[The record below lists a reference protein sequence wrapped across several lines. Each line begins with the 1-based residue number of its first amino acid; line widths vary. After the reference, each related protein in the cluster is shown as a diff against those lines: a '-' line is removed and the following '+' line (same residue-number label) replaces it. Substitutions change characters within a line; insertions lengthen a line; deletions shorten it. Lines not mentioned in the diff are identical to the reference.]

1 MLNLQTERLDNHKA
15 QLTVE
20 VEAAQFNDA
29 KRKAARRISRRVR
42 IKGFRKGKAP
52 YRLVAQYV
60 GEAAIIEEAV
70 ELLGSDIYPQALEES
85 EIMPYGPGSLE
96 DFKIEPAPTFTFSVA
111 LQPEVDLKDFAD
123 VRLDFEAPLVTD
135 EEVDAA
141 LEKMRLRAIEVL
153 DDELD
158 RAAAGNRVT
167 VDIHSE
173 FSDGEEAEEDDEER
187 NGDDDDAPAPRQGDE
202 FLHQR
207 DLKLILDPEK
217 ALIMN
222 GFAEA
227 LIGAELGA
235 NVNFELTVP
244 PDENYEAVAGRK
256 VTFDVKIKQI
266 EAIRVPA
273 LDDEFARKMGEDR
286 GDAIHNL
293 DELRQSEREELE
305 QDASEDIRREYSEE
319 VLEKII
325 EGADI
330 AFPAEMLEEYID
342 DLLDRLDQDLRR
354 QGMNL
359 ENFIRIT
366 GTARETLREEYRD
379 RAAVSLRRDLT
390 LREFAAVQDVEI
402 SNEQVEE
409 SLNGLVGG
417 LGDDDQYRNF
427 FDTPQMRRNI
437 ASRLLMDQIRTHLC
451 AIGQGEDIDKALE
464 EHEARIKADN
474 EKMRRRTARRAKLKE
489 EESET
494 AAEAKVDDAP
504 GGGEA
509 EVEAEISDV
518 LAANRIN
525 DGKVNG
531 QEDEQH
537 SQSYSDGNRA
547 GEPR

>member
-1 MLNLQTERLDNHKA
+1 MLNLQTERRDNHKA

-20 VEAAQFNDA
+20 VEAAQFDDA

-42 IKGFRKGKAP
+42 IKGFRKGRAP

-70 ELLGSDIYPQALEES
+70 ELLGSDIYPQALKVS
-85 EIMPYGPGSLE
+85 EIIPYGPGSLE
-96 DFKIEPAPTFTFSVA
+96 DFKMEPAPTFTFSVT

-135 EEVDAA
+135 EEVDEA
-141 LEKMRLRAIEVL
+141 LENMRLQAIEVL
-153 DDELD
+153 NDELD
-158 RAAAGNRVT
+158 RAAAGNQVT
-167 VDIHSE
+167 VDVHSE
-173 FSDGEEAEEDDEER
+173 FSDGDEAEEDDEER
-187 NGDDDDAPAPRQGDE
+187 DDDAPAPRKGDE
-202 FLHQR
+202 FLRQR

-217 ALIMN
+217 ARIMD

-235 NVNFELTVP
+235 DVEFELTVP
-244 PDENYEAVAGRK
+244 QDEGYEAVAGRK
-256 VTFDVKIKQI
+256 VAFDVKVKQI

-273 LDDEFARKMGEDR
+273 LDDEFARKVGADR
-286 GDAIHNL
+286 GDVIHNL
-293 DELRQSEREELE
+293 AELRQSEREKLE
-305 QDASEDIRREYSEE
+305 RDAFETARREYSEE
-319 VLEKII
+319 VLEKVI

-342 DLLDRLDQDLRR
+342 DLLDRLDQDLQR

-379 RAAVSLRRDLT
+379 RAAASLRRDLT
-390 LREFAAVQDVEI
+390 LRELAAVQDVEI

-409 SLNGLVGG
+409 SLDGIIGG
-417 LGDDDQYRNF
+417 LGDGDRYRNF

-437 ASRLLMDQIRTHLC
+437 ASRLLMDQIRTYLC

-464 EHEARIKADN
+464 EHEARTKADN
-474 EKMRRRTARRAKLKE
+474 EKMRQRTARIREKVKE
-489 EESET
+489 GESE
-494 AAEAKVDDAP
+494 AAVEAKADDAP
-504 GGGEA
+504 GGGEG
-509 EVEAEISDV
+509 EVEAETSEDV

-525 DGKVNG
+525 DGKVDG
-531 QEDEQH
+531 WEDEQH

-547 GEPR
+547 GGAR

>member
-1 MLNLQTERLDNHKA
+1 MLNLQTERRDNHKA

-20 VEAAQFNDA
+20 VEAVQFDDA

-70 ELLGSDIYPQALEES
+70 ELLGSDIYPQALKES
-85 EIMPYGPGSLE
+85 EIIPYGPGSLE
-96 DFKIEPAPTFTFSVA
+96 DFKMEPAPTFTFSVA

-135 EEVDAA
+135 EAVDEA

-167 VDIHSE
+167 VDVHSE
-173 FSDGEEAEEDDEER
+173 FSDGDEAEEDDEER
-187 NGDDDDAPAPRQGDE
+187 DDDAPAPRKGDE

-217 ALIMN
+217 ARIMD

-235 NVNFELTVP
+235 DVEFELTVP
-244 PDENYEAVAGRK
+244 QDEGYEAVAGRK
-256 VTFDVKIKQI
+256 VAFDVKIKQI

-273 LDDEFARKMGEDR
+273 LDDELARKVGEDR
-286 GDAIHNL
+286 GDVIHNL
-293 DELRQSEREELE
+293 DELRQAEREELE
-305 QDASEDIRREYSEE
+305 QDAFEDARREYSEE
-319 VLEKII
+319 VLEEII
-325 EGADI
+325 EGADV

-342 DLLDRLDQDLRR
+342 DLLDGLDQDLQR

-379 RAAVSLRRDLT
+379 RAAASLRRDLT
-390 LREFAAVQDVEI
+390 LRELAAVQDVEI

-409 SLNGLVGG
+409 SLDGIIGG
-417 LGDDDQYRNF
+417 LGDGDRYRNF

-451 AIGQGEDIDKALE
+451 AIGQGEDFDKALE
-464 EHEARIKADN
+464 EHEARTKADN
-474 EKMRRRTARRAKLKE
+474 EKRRQRTARIRDKMKE
-489 EESET
+489 GESE
-494 AAEAKVDDAP
+494 AAVEAKTDDAP
-504 GGGEA
+504 GGGEG
-509 EVEAEISDV
+509 EVEAETSEDV
-518 LAANRIN
+518 LAANCIN
-525 DGKVNG
+525 DGKVDG
-531 QEDEQH
+531 REDEQH

>member
-20 VEAAQFNDA
+20 VEAAQFDDA
-29 KRKAARRISRRVR
+29 KRKAARQISRRVR

-70 ELLGSDIYPQALEES
+70 ELLGSDIYPQALKES
-85 EIMPYGPGSLE
+85 EIAPYGPGSLE
-96 DFKIEPAPTFTFSVA
+96 DFKMEPAPIFTFSVA

-123 VRLDFEAPLVTD
+123 LRLDFEAPLVTD
-135 EEVDAA
+135 EEVDEA
-141 LEKMRLRAIEVL
+141 LEKMRLRSIEVL

-173 FSDGEEAEEDDEER
+173 FSDEEAEEDDEGGDEER
-187 NGDDDDAPAPRQGDE
+187 DGDDDEAPAPRKGDE

-207 DLKLILDPEK
+207 DLKLILDPER
-217 ALIMN
+217 ATIMS

-235 NVNFELTVP
+235 DVKFELTVP
-244 PDENYEAVAGRK
+244 PDEGYEAVAGRK

-342 DLLDRLDQDLRR
+342 DLLDRLDQDLQR

-379 RAAVSLRRDLT
+379 RAAASLRRDLT
-390 LREFAAVQDVEI
+390 LRKFATVQDVEI
-402 SNEQVEE
+402 SDEQVEE
-409 SLNGLVGG
+409 SLGGLIGG
-417 LGDDDQYRNF
+417 LGDGDPYRDF
-427 FDTPQMRRNI
+427 FDTPLMRRNI

-464 EHEARIKADN
+464 EHEARTKADN
-474 EKMRRRTARRAKLKE
+474 EKMRQRTARIRGKMKA
-489 EESET
+489 EESEA
-494 AAEAKVDDAP
+494 AAEAETSEDK
-504 GGGEA
+504 
-509 EVEAEISDV
+509 
-518 LAANRIN
+518 LAANHIN
-525 DGKVNG
+525 DRKG
-531 QEDEQH
+531 
-537 SQSYSDGNRA
+537 
-547 GEPR
+547 